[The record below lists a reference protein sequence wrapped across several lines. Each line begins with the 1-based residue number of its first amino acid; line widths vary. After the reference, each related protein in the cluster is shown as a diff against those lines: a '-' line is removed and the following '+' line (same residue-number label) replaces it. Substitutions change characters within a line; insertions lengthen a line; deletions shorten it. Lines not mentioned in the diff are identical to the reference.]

1 MSECK
6 RSSTCRCPDCAAA
19 MSAFTVADLKAVSGI
34 TDDHA
39 AGPVQRDPLPAKQTA
54 VAAQTAPASPITPI
68 TELSAELTAADKLD
82 TMAEEQ
88 EGDESS
94 ILRGTT
100 FDDNSAILAAPDTPN
115 SSALGTPRKQLGS
128 GPIFS
133 PSLDEFHD
141 SFSDEQAVAA
151 RERAATPADAAAA
164 ATEQHS
170 TDAMDMTLRQDDDDD
185 AGIESVPATAALIA
199 ADADEALQ
207 EPVLPEPTRAV
218 TAVSAAAA
226 AAAAAEDAGKAAPG
240 GRRRRRVSAGLGMV
254 DQYASS
260 DSTPKYSQG
269 ELDAAVSA
277 RIAEL
282 TAAHEKAAA
291 DSAQQHSAEAAALRE
306 ELQTASQ
313 KIAAL
318 ARAQQDKA
326 CDEELMATFEAKV
339 EWYEKQKTEQDAALS
354 SKTLQLELVTQNFSS
369 LRADFK
375 EQSVA
380 HEAALAAAAAA
391 TAAVE
396 AKLASSSA
404 ALEQLQSQYTSLAEV
419 EREKRGAAV
428 LKMKNDMR
436 ALATEQFA
444 AAATQHRA
452 LQQPDCEVFASRQSD
467 SSRACAS
474 LDKRAM

>member
-34 TDDHA
+34 TDEHTT
-39 AGPVQRDPLPAKQTA
+39 GPVQRDPPAAKQQTA
-54 VAAQTAPASPITPI
+54 VAAQTTAPASPITPI

-88 EGDESS
+88 EADESS
-94 ILRGTT
+94 LLRGT
-100 FDDNSAILAAPDTPN
+100 FDDNSAILAAPDSPR
-115 SSALGTPRKQLGS
+115 SDALGTPRKQLGS
-128 GPIFS
+128 GPILS

-151 RERAATPADAAAA
+151 KQRAATPAAAAA
-164 ATEQHS
+164 AQHDS
-170 TDAMDMTLRQDDDDD
+170 DAMDMTLRQDEEED
-185 AGIESVPATAALIA
+185 AGADSVPAAALIT

-207 EPVLPEPTRAV
+207 EPALPEPATSAV
-218 TAVSAAAA
+218 AAGTVTAAAA
-226 AAAAAEDAGKAAPG
+226 VEDAAKAAPG
-240 GRRRRRVSAGLGMV
+240 GRRRRRVSAGLGMM

-269 ELDAAVSA
+269 ELDAAVHA

-339 EWYEKQKTEQDAALS
+339 EWYEKQKTEQDAVCNTPL
-354 SKTLQLELVTQNFSS
+354 
-369 LRADFK
+369 
-375 EQSVA
+375 
-380 HEAALAAAAAA
+380 
-391 TAAVE
+391 
-396 AKLASSSA
+396 
-404 ALEQLQSQYTSLAEV
+404 
-419 EREKRGAAV
+419 
-428 LKMKNDMR
+428 
-436 ALATEQFA
+436 
-444 AAATQHRA
+444 
-452 LQQPDCEVFASRQSD
+452 
-467 SSRACAS
+467 
-474 LDKRAM
+474 

>member
-1 MSECK
+1 
-6 RSSTCRCPDCAAA
+6 

-34 TDDHA
+34 TDDHS
-39 AGPVQRDPLPAKQTA
+39 AGPVQRDPPPAKQTA

-68 TELSAELTAADKLD
+68 TELSAELAAADKLD

-88 EGDESS
+88 EGDDSS

-115 SSALGTPRKQLGS
+115 SSALGTPRKRLGS

-141 SFSDEQAVAA
+141 SFSDEQAVAT
-151 RERAATPADAAAA
+151 RQRAATPAAAAA
-164 ATEQHS
+164 AEQHGS
-170 TDAMDMTLRQDDDDD
+170 DAMDMTLRQDDDDD
-185 AGIESVPATAALIA
+185 AGADTVPATAALIA
-199 ADADEALQ
+199 ADADEALH
-207 EPVLPEPTRAV
+207 EPALPQPTSAVAAV
-218 TAVSAAAA
+218 TAA

-240 GRRRRRVSAGLGMV
+240 GRRRRRVSAGLGMM

-291 DSAQQHSAEAAALRE
+291 DSAQQHSAEAAVLRE

-339 EWYEKQKTEQDAALS
+339 EWYEKQKTEQDAVRNTHLS
-354 SKTLQLELVTQNFSS
+354 FHYL
-369 LRADFK
+369 
-375 EQSVA
+375 
-380 HEAALAAAAAA
+380 
-391 TAAVE
+391 
-396 AKLASSSA
+396 
-404 ALEQLQSQYTSLAEV
+404 
-419 EREKRGAAV
+419 
-428 LKMKNDMR
+428 
-436 ALATEQFA
+436 
-444 AAATQHRA
+444 
-452 LQQPDCEVFASRQSD
+452 
-467 SSRACAS
+467 
-474 LDKRAM
+474 

>member
-1 MSECK
+1 
-6 RSSTCRCPDCAAA
+6 

-39 AGPVQRDPLPAKQTA
+39 AGPVQRDPPPAKQTA

-151 RERAATPADAAAA
+151 RQRAATPAAAV
-164 ATEQHS
+164 TEQHG

-185 AGIESVPATAALIA
+185 VGIEGVPATAAFVA
-199 ADADEALQ
+199 ADADEALH

-218 TAVSAAAA
+218 AAVSAAAA
-226 AAAAAEDAGKAAPG
+226 AATAAEDASKAAPG
-240 GRRRRRVSAGLGMV
+240 GRRRRRVSAGLGMM

-339 EWYEKQKTEQDAALS
+339 EWYEKQKTEQDAVRNTTPS
-354 SKTLQLELVTQNFSS
+354 
-369 LRADFK
+369 
-375 EQSVA
+375 
-380 HEAALAAAAAA
+380 
-391 TAAVE
+391 
-396 AKLASSSA
+396 
-404 ALEQLQSQYTSLAEV
+404 
-419 EREKRGAAV
+419 
-428 LKMKNDMR
+428 
-436 ALATEQFA
+436 
-444 AAATQHRA
+444 
-452 LQQPDCEVFASRQSD
+452 
-467 SSRACAS
+467 
-474 LDKRAM
+474 

>member
-1 MSECK
+1 
-6 RSSTCRCPDCAAA
+6 

-39 AGPVQRDPLPAKQTA
+39 AGPVQRDPPPAKQTA

-151 RERAATPADAAAA
+151 RERAATPAAAA
-164 ATEQHS
+164 ATTEQHGS
-170 TDAMDMTLRQDDDDD
+170 DVMDMTLRQDDDDD
-185 AGIESVPATAALIA
+185 AGAESVPASAAFVA

-218 TAVSAAAA
+218 AAVSAAAA

-240 GRRRRRVSAGLGMV
+240 GRRRRRVSAGLGMM

-339 EWYEKQKTEQDAALS
+339 EWYEKQKTEQDAVRNTTPS
-354 SKTLQLELVTQNFSS
+354 
-369 LRADFK
+369 
-375 EQSVA
+375 
-380 HEAALAAAAAA
+380 
-391 TAAVE
+391 
-396 AKLASSSA
+396 
-404 ALEQLQSQYTSLAEV
+404 
-419 EREKRGAAV
+419 
-428 LKMKNDMR
+428 
-436 ALATEQFA
+436 
-444 AAATQHRA
+444 
-452 LQQPDCEVFASRQSD
+452 
-467 SSRACAS
+467 
-474 LDKRAM
+474 